1 MIGAMRCDKTLNLL
15 PRTVALDDVFCAGD
29 IRLDQAAD
37 QSFVEAVVRELGAY
51 RQ

>member
-1 MIGAMRCDKTLNLL
+1 MIGAMCCGKTRNLL
-15 PRTVALDDVFCAGD
+15 PRTVALGDVFCAGD

-37 QSFVEAVVRELGAY
+37 QSFVEAVVRKLGPY